1 MFMKHSRFSLS
12 KGCHHTNNAA
22 SLLGIKQMITWFLA
36 WFNPRRRRLLALAI
50 IIATFPAGGLALLA
64 HKERDLIFR
73 IEPGIA
79 GWYNG
84 LPAGV
89 QELDLPVS
97 SALGSAS
104 LHAWWWP
111 AASRAAPAILYL
123 HGSRW
128 NLTGQ
133 LYRIQQL
140 RDFGFSVL
148 AIDYRGFGK
157 SKGETPSETTVYED
171 ARVAWERLTALQP
184 NPAKRFIYG
193 HSLGGAVAVE
203 LAKTLGEQF
212 AHANRRAAAGLIV
225 ESSFTS
231 LADVAAAMTNMPIQW
246 LLSQKFDSIDKISG
260 VRMPVLLVHGTGDHY
275 IPPRFSEELYAEA
288 LEPKKLLLIEGG
300 SHNNSMRVGSAE
312 YRKALQEFFGLFVP
326 TRHASLR

>member
-1 MFMKHSRFSLS
+1 MIVRFLIWL
-12 KGCHHTNNAA
+12 KARWLRLLVLA
-22 SLLGIKQMITWFLA
+22 SLIGA
-36 WFNPRRRRLLALAI
+36 
-50 IIATFPAGGLALLA
+50 FPVGGLALLA

-79 GWYNG
+79 RWYNG

-89 QELDLPVS
+89 QELELPVP
-97 SALGSAS
+97 SALGRYS

-111 AASRAAPAILYL
+111 AAARNAPAVLYL

-133 LYRIQQL
+133 LYRIEQL
-140 RDFGFSVL
+140 REFGFSVL

-157 SKGETPSETTVYED
+157 SKGEPPSEATVYED
-171 ARVAWERLTALQP
+171 ARIAWEQLVKLQP
-184 NPAKRFIYG
+184 NPARRFIYG

-203 LAKTLGEQF
+203 LARTLNEQLPRP
-212 AHANRRAAAGLIV
+212 NGGVPLAAGLIV

-231 LADVAAAMTNMPIQW
+231 LADVAAVVTNIRLPIQW
-246 LLSQKFDSIDKISG
+246 LLSQKFDSIEKIAG
-260 VRMPVLLVHGTGDHY
+260 VRMPVLLVHGTDDRY
-275 IPPRFSEELYAEA
+275 IPPRFSQELYAEA

-300 SHNNSMRVGSAE
+300 SHNNSMRIGSTE
-312 YRKALQEFFGLFVP
+312 YRKALQEFFGLGKK
-326 TRHASLR
+326 THRAALR